1 MVKKYFLFS
10 NSILLNWKPA
20 DYERRESYHFGIS
33 LESPNQQKKS
43 CMKNGKEKKQPD
55 QRRGA
60 STTELLIK

>member
-1 MVKKYFLFS
+1 MKVDKAITS
-10 NSILLNWKPA
+10 VNC
-20 DYERRESYHFGIS
+20 S